1 MADHATRQDDDRTH
15 GDRVP
20 HAARHL
26 VPISDAVLDVEV
38 RGFREPLVLIQTAL
52 FADEFVP
59 LANHP
64 DLREDYRVVL
74 YHRRGYGRSS
84 PVHGPGSIERD
95 ARDCLELLDALGIDR
110 VHVLGGS
117 YAGAV
122 ALQLAASAPDR
133 VHSLCLVEPPP
144 LLGEGNPDFVAA
156 CEELVESFEAE
167 GPRTAVDGFLS
178 RLVGPQWRHDLERDL
193 PGGVPVVEHDA
204 ASFFGADVPALIA
217 WRFSQADAG
226 QVTQPVLY
234 VGGTASGRWFEEAH
248 RVVTTW
254 WPRAESVLVPGAGH
268 SLALT
273 HTEAL
278 ATALAGF
285 LRRHP
290 VGS

>member
-15 GDRVP
+15 GDRIP
-20 HAARHL
+20 DAAGHL

-38 RGFREPLVLIQTAL
+38 RGSGEPLVLIQTAL

-64 DLREDYRVVL
+64 DLGENYRVVL

-122 ALQLAASAPDR
+122 ALQLAVSAPDR

-167 GPRTAVDGFLS
+167 GPRTAVDVFLS
-178 RLVGPQWRHDLERDL
+178 RLVGPQWRHDLQRDL
-193 PGGVPVVEHDA
+193 PGGVPGVDKDA
-204 ASFFGADVPALIA
+204 ATFFGADVPALIA
-217 WRFSQADAG
+217 WRFSQVDAA

-234 VGGTASGRWFEEAH
+234 VGGTASGPWFEEGH